1 MEKLKEKEKEESL
14 KQQWL
19 QMGVEL
25 EGSWVRPRATV
36 ANEIRGAKAVSDP
49 SVKIGHGDPGEI
61 ITRPHANLEELLA
74 DVNHLYPDNVHVSC
88 GMHVHASFTPMNGS
102 VIASTDFYT
111 YFKQK
116 WELWGKKMK
125 LDRHHE
131 FWARLHGTNK
141 NARDEFNPEVQ
152 LKGDGRG
159 GKGGHARYTML
170 NFYAWE
176 IHKTVECRL
185 LPMFADKEISKE
197 AIRYLAWIYDSY
209 LGSHGFQPLTFEA
222 HSQLRGETV
231 LETYKLKTPDV
242 TPAKFEAKGSFPKL
256 ETGADVFYAIPG
268 VGMDDMLPF
277 KSDTG
282 KQTP

>member
-1 MEKLKEKEKEESL
+1 MRTTEKVEVKPL
-14 KQQWL
+14 KQGWL

-25 EGSWVRPRATV
+25 EGSWTISRSTV
-36 ANEIRGAKAVSDP
+36 AGGVRGAKAVNDP

-61 ITRPHANLEELLA
+61 ITRPHANLEELIA
-74 DVNHLYPDNVHVSC
+74 DVSQLYPDNVHVSC

-102 VIASTDFYT
+102 VIASADFYN
-111 YFKQK
+111 YFKK
-116 WELWGKKMK
+116 EWEKWGKKMK

-131 FWARLHGTNK
+131 FWVRLSGSNK

-185 LPMFADKEISKE
+185 LPMFQDKNISIE
-197 AIRYLAWIYDSY
+197 AIRHLGWIYDSY
-209 LGSHGFQPLTFEA
+209 LSQHGFTPLSFEA
-222 HSQLRGETV
+222 SSQLRGETV
-231 LETYKLKTPDV
+231 LETYKMRQPDT
-242 TPAKFEAKGSFPKL
+242 TPAKFEAKGFFPKL
-256 ETGADVFYAIPG
+256 ETGADIFYAIPG
-268 VGMDDMLPF
+268 VGMDEMLPF

-282 KQTP
+282 KNTP